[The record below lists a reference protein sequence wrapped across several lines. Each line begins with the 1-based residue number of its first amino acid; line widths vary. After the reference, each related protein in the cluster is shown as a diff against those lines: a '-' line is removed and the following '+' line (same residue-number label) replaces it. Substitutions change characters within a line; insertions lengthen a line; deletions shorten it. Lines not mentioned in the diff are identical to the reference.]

1 MPKLILRFKGNTLNS
16 YTLTKGESLTVGRRK
31 DNTAVIQNLAVS
43 GHHAKI
49 DSVGDEWLVT
59 DLKSKNGTFVNE
71 NVITSHWLQHGDIIN
86 IGKHTI
92 VFGYMKGEARPG
104 APEEKVMDKTM
115 AMDTGEHRAMLKKD
129 GVENGG
135 VKNAGVKKRSAIPLA
150 SLRFISGGE
159 GSIELLKG
167 ITTIGKDPASD
178 VSIGGMMVG
187 QTAAT
192 ISRRPTGYTLSY
204 VGGMAK
210 VKVNGKAIKRSVK
223 LADSDDIEV
232 GSATLKFLMKT

>member
-16 YTLTKGESLTVGRRK
+16 YTLSKGESLTIGRRK
-31 DNTAVIQNLAVS
+31 DNDVVIQNLAVS
-43 GHHAKI
+43 GHHSKV
-49 DSVGDEWLVT
+49 DSVGEEWLVT

-71 NVITSHWLQHGDIIN
+71 NIITSHWLQHGDIIN
-86 IGKHTI
+86 VGKHTL

-104 APEEKVMDKTM
+104 ASEAKAMEKTM
-115 AMDTGEHRAMLKKD
+115 AMDTGEHRAMTGRNTAKTA
-129 GVENGG
+129 EPQ
-135 VKNAGVKKRSAIPLA
+135 KRSAIPLA
-150 SLRFISGGE
+150 TLRFMSGGE
-159 GSIELLKG
+159 GSIELIKG
-167 ITTIGKDPASD
+167 ITTIGKDSGSD
-178 VSIGGMMVG
+178 VPISGMMVG

-223 LADSDDIEV
+223 LSDSDDIEI
-232 GSATLKFLMKT
+232 GSASFKFLMKG

>member
-16 YTLTKGESLTVGRRK
+16 YTLNKGESLTVGRRK
-31 DNTAVIQNLAVS
+31 DNDVVIQNLAVS
-43 GHHAKI
+43 GHHTKV

-71 NVITSHWLQHGDIIN
+71 NIITSHWLQHGDIIN
-86 IGKHTI
+86 VGKHTL

-104 APEEKVMDKTM
+104 DAEAKVMEKTM
-115 AMDTGEHRAMLKKD
+115 AMDTGEHRAMVNRA
-129 GVENGG
+129 GAPNGEP
-135 VKNAGVKKRSAIPLA
+135 KKRSAIPLA
-150 SLRFISGGE
+150 TLRFMTGGE
-159 GSIELLKG
+159 GSIELIKG
-167 ITTIGKDPASD
+167 ITTIGKDSASD
-178 VSIGGMMVG
+178 VQIGGMMVG

-210 VKVNGKAIKRSVK
+210 VKVNGKVIKRSVK
-223 LADSDDIEV
+223 LSDSDDIEI
-232 GSATLKFLMKT
+232 GSSTLKFLMKG